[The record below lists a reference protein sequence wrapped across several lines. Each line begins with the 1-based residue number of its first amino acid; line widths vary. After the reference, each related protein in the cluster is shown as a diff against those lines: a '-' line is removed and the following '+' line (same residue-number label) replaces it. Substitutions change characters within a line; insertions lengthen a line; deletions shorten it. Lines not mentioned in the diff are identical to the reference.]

1 MESIKKPLEDLLIC
15 IENLGKTQ
23 VEILKLKSIKTASI
37 FVSLLIIWITI
48 FITVIISLIFAGIAS
63 ALYLGDILNNKIWG
77 FLIVSLAFIVLGILS
92 ALIMSKTI
100 KKSVGQY
107 LIKTTLNQ

>member
-1 MESIKKPLEDLLIC
+1 MDSIKKPLEDLLIS
-15 IENLGKTQ
+15 IETLGKTQ
-23 VEILKLKSIKTASI
+23 VEIIKLKSIKTASI
-37 FVSLLIIWITI
+37 FVSSMIIWITI
-48 FITVIISLIFAGIAS
+48 FITVIISLIFTGIAS

-100 KKSVGQY
+100 KKSVGKY